1 VEKHVVETFH
11 FAFMSKI
18 NFFSKRQFPQE
29 ILLGLVEKTSQEYV
43 FLALE
48 DCFLATTNFDLWM
61 SKGACDVFALVIN
74 FLNNDSQPK
83 HVTIGLFE
91 VRETTGQTLVRNQTK
106 LWDKYGL
113 KKRIIV
119 DVKDEGSN
127 LNAMIIALKIVM
139 NYESL
144 GLEESF

>member
-1 VEKHVVETFH
+1 
-11 FAFMSKI
+11 MSKKKKI
-18 NFFSKRQFPQE
+18 SKRQFSQE
-29 ILLGLVEKTSQEYV
+29 ILLGLVEKTSQQYV

-48 DCFLATTNFDLWM
+48 DCCFATTNFDLWM

-74 FLNNDSQPK
+74 FLNSDLQPK

-91 VRETTGQTLVRNQTK
+91 VREITGQTLVKNQTK

-127 LNAMIIALKIVM
+127 LNAMIIALKIVI